1 MRRILLLAL
10 ALVVVASCSQRV
22 APGPAGR
29 LTLDEVSR
37 LRQTR
42 DYFTLRDRVE
52 LTGDTTS
59 TAGLYARGIV
69 EHAMNRPAESNAAL
83 ARLRLAPGISD
94 SLLADAWELTM
105 SNDLRLGAYA
115 AGAAVADSLLSGR
128 FVLDS
133 LRELDARNTQ
143 RIFHALAT
151 VPPTT
156 MTSSGASHVAFENGD
171 IPVVIGDSARA
182 YGFDTGANLSVL
194 VRSEAAAL
202 GLRVIPAGIDVG
214 SSTAK
219 RVTADLAVAD
229 RVRIGA
235 MEFQNVVFLVMDD
248 ALLTFPGGFRI
259 RGIVGFPVIELMGE
273 IHLSGR
279 KSLAV
284 PATVPVRSQGNLLLD
299 ELTLL
304 TPAEWEGR
312 TLRCRLDTGAGATE
326 VYEPVYRRY
335 RAAIDSVTTTAQR
348 KVGGAG
354 GIQVLP
360 VRVVPDA
367 RLRVADAVATV
378 KALDIVT
385 QSIVRD
391 EKENYL
397 DCNLGHDVFDQF
409 AEMIVNFRDMAVV
422 LR

>member
-1 MRRILLLAL
+1 MRRLFLLAL
-10 ALVVVASCSQRV
+10 ALVVVASCARQT
-22 APGPAGR
+22 ATPPAAR

-37 LRQTR
+37 LRRTR
-42 DYFTLRDRVE
+42 DYFTLRDRLA

-69 EHAMNRPAESNAAL
+69 EHAMNRPAESNAML
-83 ARLRLAPGISD
+83 ARLRRAPGVSD

-105 SNDLRLGAYA
+105 ANDLRLGAYA
-115 AGAAVADSLLSGR
+115 HGAAVADSLLAGR
-128 FVLDS
+128 WVLDS

-143 RIFHALAT
+143 RIFHALVG
-151 VPPTT
+151 VPATT
-156 MTSSGASHVAFENGD
+156 MVATGASHVVLENGD
-171 IPVVIGDSARA
+171 LPVVVNDSARA
-182 YGFDTGANLSVL
+182 YAFDTGANLSVL
-194 VRSEAAAL
+194 VRSEATAL
-202 GLRVIPAGIDVG
+202 GLRVIPAGLDVG
-214 SSTAK
+214 SSTSK

-235 MEFQNVVFLVMDD
+235 MEFHDVVFLVMDD

-259 RGIVGFPVIELMGE
+259 RGIIGFPVIELMGE
-273 IHLSGR
+273 IRLGGRRTLS
-279 KSLAV
+279 V
-284 PATVPVRSQGNLLLD
+284 PAAIPVRTQGNLLLD

-312 TLRCRLDTGAGATE
+312 ALRCRLDTGAGSTE
-326 VYEPVYRRY
+326 IYEPVYRRY
-335 RAAIDSVTTTAQR
+335 RAAIDSSTTSAQR

-354 GIQVLP
+354 GVQVLP
-360 VRVVPDA
+360 VRVVPNA
-367 RLRVADAVATV
+367 KLEVAGTVATV
-378 KALDIVT
+378 KTLDVVT
-385 QSIVRD
+385 QSLVRD